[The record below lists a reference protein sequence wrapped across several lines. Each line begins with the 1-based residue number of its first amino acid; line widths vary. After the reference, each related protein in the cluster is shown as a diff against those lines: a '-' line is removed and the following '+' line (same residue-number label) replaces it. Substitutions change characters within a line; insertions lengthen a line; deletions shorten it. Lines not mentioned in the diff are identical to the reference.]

1 MLKFKATNMQDKFS
15 KKARIEGYKAR
26 SVYKLQDL
34 DKKYKLIKK
43 NQKILDLG
51 CWPGSWLQYCQN
63 KLGNTGLILGIDKQ
77 EILGLDVN
85 FLKKDVMDKD
95 IISEIRKISVDFDL
109 VLSDLAPKT
118 TGTLDSDL
126 SLDLSNRALYIA
138 ENVLRYK
145 GNFLVK
151 IFQGKDTNKFIEK
164 LKKKFRFVKSTK
176 PMASK
181 KTSKE
186 IYIICLLKR

>member
-1 MLKFKATNMQDKFS
+1 M
-15 KKARIEGYKAR
+15 
-26 SVYKLQDL
+26 
-34 DKKYKLIKK
+34 
-43 NQKILDLG
+43 G

>member
-1 MLKFKATNMQDKFS
+1 MQDKFS

-43 NQKILDLG
+43 NLKILDLG